1 MIHDHLALP
10 NLTGLN
16 VLIGPTITPTAPR
29 FIPLSNAYSRS
40 LRKLAFKAYL
50 TNPELSSK
58 LTLAEGTYAWVTGPT
73 YESSA
78 EGRFLSTA
86 GADVVGASTVPEVLI
101 AREEGMEVL
110 VLSLVTNSVVMAQT
124 ESIRTEVEAQIMQSV
139 SQMFVEGQI
148 LTTEEIKFQA
158 GCINNEVGVH
168 VEQVVSHEEV
178 LSAGNDKAADVRA
191 LVTAIVELVV

>member
-1 MIHDHLALP
+1 M
-10 NLTGLN
+10 TGLN
-16 VLIGPTITPTAPR
+16 VLIGPTLTPNTPR
-29 FIPLSNAYSRS
+29 FIPLHNAYSLV

-86 GADVVGASTVPEVLI
+86 GADVVGASTVPEVLV

-110 VLSLVTNSVVMAQT
+110 VLSLVTNSVVMAQK
-124 ESIRTEVEAQIMQSV
+124 ESIRVEVEAQLV
-139 SQMFVEGQI
+139 CQMFFEGQI
-148 LTTEEIKFQA
+148 LTIEEIKFQA
-158 GCINNEVGVH
+158 GSINNEVGVH

-178 LSAGNDKAADVRA
+178 LNTGNDKAADVRA

>member
-1 MIHDHLALP
+1 MVIHDHLALP

-16 VLIGPTITPTAPR
+16 VLIGPTLTPNTPR
-29 FIPLSNAYSRS
+29 FLPLSNAYSLA

-50 TNPELSSK
+50 TNPELSST

-73 YESSA
+73 YESCT

-110 VLSLVTNSVVMAQT
+110 VLSLVTNSVVMAQKET
-124 ESIRTEVEAQIMQSV
+124 IKAEVEAQLV
-139 SQMFVEGQI
+139 GQMFVEGQI
-148 LTTEEIKFQA
+148 LTTEEMKFQA
-158 GCINNEVGVH
+158 GSINNEGGVH
-168 VEQVVSHEEV
+168 VENVVSHEEV
-178 LSAGNDKAADVRA
+178 LNAGNDKAADVRA

>member
-1 MIHDHLALP
+1 
-10 NLTGLN
+10 
-16 VLIGPTITPTAPR
+16 
-29 FIPLSNAYSRS
+29 
-40 LRKLAFKAYL
+40 LAFKAYF
-50 TNPELSSK
+50 TNTELSSK

-110 VLSLVTNSVVMAQT
+110 VLSLVTNSVVMAQK
-124 ESIRTEVEAQIMQSV
+124 EGIKTEVEAQLELV
-139 SQMFVEGQI
+139 CQMFFEGQI
-148 LTTEEIKFQA
+148 LTTEAIKFQA
-158 GCINNEVGVH
+158 GSISNEVGVH

-178 LSAGNDKAADVRA
+178 LNAGNDKAVDVRA
-191 LVTAIVELVV
+191 LVTAIVELIV

>member
-1 MIHDHLALP
+1 MVIHDHLALP

-16 VLIGPTITPTAPR
+16 VLIGPTFTPNTPR
-29 FIPLSNAYSRS
+29 FIPLSDAYSVT

-50 TNPELSSK
+50 TNSELSST

-73 YESSA
+73 YESST

-110 VLSLVTNSVVMAQT
+110 VLSLVTNSVVMAQK
-124 ESIRTEVEAQIMQSV
+124 ESIKAEVEAQLV
-139 SQMFVEGQI
+139 CQMFVEGQI
-148 LTTEEIKFQA
+148 LRTEEMKFQA
-158 GCINNEVGVH
+158 GSINNEGGVH
-168 VEQVVSHEEV
+168 VEKVVSHEEV
-178 LSAGNDKAADVRA
+178 LNAGNDKAADVRA